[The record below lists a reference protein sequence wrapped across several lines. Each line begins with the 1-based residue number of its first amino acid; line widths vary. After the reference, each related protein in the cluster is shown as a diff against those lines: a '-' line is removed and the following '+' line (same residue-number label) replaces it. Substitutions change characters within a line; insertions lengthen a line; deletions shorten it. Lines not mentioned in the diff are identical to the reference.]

1 MGATLVSSRFL
12 ARGARIKE
20 GEVEGGDKA
29 GRKFKPGITEMNHL
43 NVASASFSAVCFE
56 S

>member
-1 MGATLVSSRFL
+1 MKVQPA
-12 ARGARIKE
+12 
-20 GEVEGGDKA
+20 
-29 GRKFKPGITEMNHL
+29 PGITEMNHL